1 MAVLLVE
8 GVLTVGHGVMYNH
21 VLPCHSL
28 SDIDLSSSQSN
39 VSSSKIQVEKSDH
52 VKWIELIGEKR

>member
-1 MAVLLVE
+1 MAVLLVVA
-8 GVLTVGHGVMYNH
+8 VLTVGHDIILNH

-28 SDIDLSSSQSN
+28 SDRDLSSSQSN

-52 VKWIELIGEKR
+52 VKWIEMIGDKI